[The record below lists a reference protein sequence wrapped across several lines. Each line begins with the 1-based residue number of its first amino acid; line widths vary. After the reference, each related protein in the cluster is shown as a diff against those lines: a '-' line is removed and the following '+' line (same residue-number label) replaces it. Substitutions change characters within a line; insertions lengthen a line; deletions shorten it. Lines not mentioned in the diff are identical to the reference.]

1 MSYAK
6 IIQSSNSLATK
17 CAGDFF
23 AFFFVLHV
31 LFDFH
36 LQCHGIFFGVRLRQ
50 TLAYG
55 PGGSIDK
62 PLAATGTP
70 GFKRKPDGQIAR
82 QVTWTKPTPT
92 QNPKT
97 LDTKEA
103 YLAKVRFVQSLVFFL
118 LRKNIM
124 TIFAIKS

>member
-1 MSYAK
+1 M
-6 IIQSSNSLATK
+6 
-17 CAGDFF
+17 
-23 AFFFVLHV
+23 AFFFW
-31 LFDFH
+31 
-36 LQCHGIFFGVRLRQ
+36 VRLRQ

-103 YLAKVRFVQSLVFFL
+103 YLAKVRFVQSLVFFSSE
-118 LRKNIM
+118 K
-124 TIFAIKS
+124 TS